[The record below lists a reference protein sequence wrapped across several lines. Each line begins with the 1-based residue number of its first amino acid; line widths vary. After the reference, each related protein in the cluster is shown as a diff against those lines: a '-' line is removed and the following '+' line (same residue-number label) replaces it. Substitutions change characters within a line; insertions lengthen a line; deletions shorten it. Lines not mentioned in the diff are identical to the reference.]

1 MATWAVGDLQ
11 GCAEPFAR
19 LLDRLEFDPASD
31 RLWLVG
37 DLVNRGPDSV
47 DVLRRVRALGDAV
60 RVVLGNHDL
69 HLLAAAAGGGRGLR
83 EGDTLAPLL
92 AAPDRDELLGWLQA
106 QPLLHTDAGLGWTMV
121 HAGLAPQWT
130 LAEATACAREV
141 EAALRADA
149 RAFFAEM
156 YGDQPDTWAPDLQG
170 AARLRFTV
178 NCLTRLRYCTAA
190 GRLLPKLKGPPAAA
204 PVGALPWFTVPG
216 RRSAGVRTVFGH
228 WSALGLHRGEDALGL
243 DTGCVWGGTLTAVR
257 LDSPGGTADLPV
269 RQVQALA

>member
-19 LLDRLEFDPASD
+19 LLDRIEFDPARD
-31 RLWLVG
+31 QLWLVG

-47 DVLRRVRALGDAV
+47 GVLRRVRALGESA

-69 HLLAAAAGGGRGLR
+69 HLLAVAAGGGRGLR
-83 EGDTLAPLL
+83 EGDTLGPLL
-92 AAPDRDELLGWLQA
+92 AAPDREELLGWLQA
-106 QPLLHTDAGLGWTMV
+106 QPLLHTDADLGWTMV
-121 HAGLAPQWT
+121 HAGLAPQWS

-156 YGDQPDTWAPDLQG
+156 YGDQPDTWAPDLAG
-170 AARLRFTV
+170 TARLRFTV

-216 RRSAGVRTVFGH
+216 RRTGGVRTVFGH
-228 WSALGLHRGEDALGL
+228 WSALGLYRGDDVLGL
-243 DTGCVWGGTLTAVR
+243 DTGCVWGGALSAVR
-257 LDSPGGTADLPV
+257 LDSPGLPGDLPV
-269 RQVQALA
+269 WQVAAAA